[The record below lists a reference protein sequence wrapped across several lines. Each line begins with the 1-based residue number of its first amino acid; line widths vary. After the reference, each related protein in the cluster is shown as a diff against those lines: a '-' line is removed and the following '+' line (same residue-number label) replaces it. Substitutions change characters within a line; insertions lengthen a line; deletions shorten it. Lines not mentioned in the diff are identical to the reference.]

1 MKKFIFELEEILNVR
16 AFEQQQAEVE
26 LGKALAE
33 EQRIQNQL
41 DNLAMNQIKTQKEMK
56 GSTNFQDIANASQ
69 FYTYVRNQKEK
80 LLSELTQAKIITE
93 EKRNI
98 LKSAIQKTDALK
110 DLKEQ
115 QFYEFKEEAKR
126 REQIEMDNIVTGRF
140 KPKAQYLNAEP
151 PMNSRMMDLGGTAV
165 GAIEQN
171 CSRKCRRR
179 HASEYSGSHG
189 FTHFKSGSA

>member
-16 AFEQQQAEVE
+16 TFEQQQAEVE

-41 DNLAMNQIKTQKEMK
+41 DNLAMSQIKTQKEMK
-56 GSTNFQDIANASQ
+56 GSTNFLDIANASQ
-69 FYTYVRNQKEK
+69 FYAYVRNQKEK
-80 LLSELTQAKIITE
+80 LLSELAQAKIITE

-140 KPKAQYLNAEP
+140 KPK
-151 PMNSRMMDLGGTAV
+151 V
-165 GAIEQN
+165 
-171 CSRKCRRR
+171 
-179 HASEYSGSHG
+179 
-189 FTHFKSGSA
+189 

>member
-1 MKKFIFELEEILNVR
+1 MKKFIFELEEILNIR

-98 LKSAIQKTDALK
+98 LKSANQKTDALK

-140 KPKAQYLNAEP
+140 KPK
-151 PMNSRMMDLGGTAV
+151 
-165 GAIEQN
+165 
-171 CSRKCRRR
+171 
-179 HASEYSGSHG
+179 
-189 FTHFKSGSA
+189 F

>member
-41 DNLAMNQIKTQKEMK
+41 DNLAMYQIKTQKEMK
-56 GSTNFQDIANASQ
+56 GSTNFQDIANAFQ

-140 KPKAQYLNAEP
+140 KPKA
-151 PMNSRMMDLGGTAV
+151 
-165 GAIEQN
+165 
-171 CSRKCRRR
+171 
-179 HASEYSGSHG
+179 
-189 FTHFKSGSA
+189 

>member
-1 MKKFIFELEEILNVR
+1 MKKFIFELEEILSVR
-16 AFEQQQAEVE
+16 TFEQQQAEVE

-56 GSTNFQDIANASQ
+56 GSTNFLDIANASQ

-115 QFYEFKEEAKR
+115 QFSEFKEEAKR

-140 KPKAQYLNAEP
+140 KPKA
-151 PMNSRMMDLGGTAV
+151 
-165 GAIEQN
+165 
-171 CSRKCRRR
+171 
-179 HASEYSGSHG
+179 
-189 FTHFKSGSA
+189 

>member
-16 AFEQQQAEVE
+16 TFEQQQAEVE

-41 DNLAMNQIKTQKEMK
+41 DNLAMSQIKTQKEMK
-56 GSTNFQDIANASQ
+56 GSTNFLDIANASQ
-69 FYTYVRNQKEK
+69 FYAYVRNQKEK
-80 LLSELTQAKIITE
+80 LLSELAQAKIITE

-115 QFYEFKEEAKR
+115 QFSEFKEEAKR

-140 KPKAQYLNAEP
+140 KPK
-151 PMNSRMMDLGGTAV
+151 
-165 GAIEQN
+165 
-171 CSRKCRRR
+171 
-179 HASEYSGSHG
+179 
-189 FTHFKSGSA
+189 F

>member
-16 AFEQQQAEVE
+16 TFEQQQAEVE

-56 GSTNFQDIANASQ
+56 GSTNFLDIANASQ

-115 QFYEFKEEAKR
+115 QFSEFKEEAKR

-140 KPKAQYLNAEP
+140 KPKA
-151 PMNSRMMDLGGTAV
+151 
-165 GAIEQN
+165 
-171 CSRKCRRR
+171 
-179 HASEYSGSHG
+179 
-189 FTHFKSGSA
+189 

>member
-56 GSTNFQDIANASQ
+56 GSTNFLDIANASQ

-140 KPKAQYLNAEP
+140 KPKA
-151 PMNSRMMDLGGTAV
+151 
-165 GAIEQN
+165 
-171 CSRKCRRR
+171 
-179 HASEYSGSHG
+179 
-189 FTHFKSGSA
+189 